1 MQIYL
6 AVTPAEAQE
15 ASRFRCSLA
24 HVAYCIGPDSTLLRQ
39 NLLLQTRGG
48 LLSVSR
54 PGRALYR
61 QPGAAVGRRAAGV
74 RAAELRRRTAGFRA
88 ASCAGP
94 AGLCRRRWPGACR
107 RRPVYVPESYAA
119 ASGAIPL
126 ICTAISGGNFVQ
138 RLQEAAAGLGQG
150 RRSGPGCPAAADGL
164 HPPGSKRRRPPSRA
178 AGNSRTCWT
187 EKSPSVF
194 FSQDL
199 CARYFTY
206 ARDGETHFVLFDD
219 ADTLSQ
225 KLRTGGNMGF
235 AAAFLMYPEVQD
247 LLPKL
252 FPRAAGHEK
261 VLCLIGTALFL
272 DRSIIALLVLASGLR
287 LLAALD
293 AGALIMLSLPH
304 LRDDA
309 GLGAAALETA
319 SARCRWTRRPSH
331 GSQTSIFPSLRGIRL
346 NPGYFKGHNLWL

>member
-48 LLSVSR
+48 LLSVTDRGAPFIASPER
-54 PGRALYR
+54 LSAAALR
-61 QPGAAVGRRAAGV
+61 ECGRRSYRGVGLRHINGAG
-74 RAAELRRRTAGFRA
+74 RQA
-88 ASCAGP
+88 
-94 AGLCRRRWPGACR
+94 PG
-107 RRPVYVPESYAA
+107 PVYVPESYAA

-138 RLQEAAAGLGQG
+138 RLQEAAAGRDRAGGLALDVQRLRMDFTLPAQSGEG
-150 RRSGPGCPAAADGL
+150 RPLSGRELQDL
-164 HPPGSKRRRPPSRA
+164 LDR
-178 AGNSRTCWT
+178 
-187 EKSPSVF
+187 ESPSVF

-252 FPRAAGHEK
+252 FPG
-261 VLCLIGTALFL
+261 
-272 DRSIIALLVLASGLR
+272 
-287 LLAALD
+287 
-293 AGALIMLSLPH
+293 
-304 LRDDA
+304 
-309 GLGAAALETA
+309 
-319 SARCRWTRRPSH
+319 RR
-331 GSQTSIFPSLRGIRL
+331 T
-346 NPGYFKGHNLWL
+346 

>member
-48 LLSVSR
+48 LLSVTDRGAPFIASPER
-54 PGRALYR
+54 LSAAAL
-61 QPGAAVGRRAAGV
+61 PGV
-74 RAAELRRRTAGFRA
+74 RAAELRRRAAGFRA

-94 AGLCRRRWPGACR
+94 AGLCGDAGRRLSP
-107 RRPVYVPESYAA
+107 RPVYVPESYAA

-138 RLQEAAAGLGQG
+138 RLQEAAAGRDRAGGLALDVQRLRMDFTLPAQSGDG
-150 RRSGPGCPAAADGL
+150 RPLSGRELQDL
-164 HPPGSKRRRPPSRA
+164 LDR
-178 AGNSRTCWT
+178 
-187 EKSPSVF
+187 ESPSVF

-252 FPRAAGHEK
+252 FPG
-261 VLCLIGTALFL
+261 
-272 DRSIIALLVLASGLR
+272 
-287 LLAALD
+287 
-293 AGALIMLSLPH
+293 
-304 LRDDA
+304 
-309 GLGAAALETA
+309 
-319 SARCRWTRRPSH
+319 RR
-331 GSQTSIFPSLRGIRL
+331 T
-346 NPGYFKGHNLWL
+346 

>member
-48 LLSVSR
+48 LLSVTDRGAPFIASPER
-54 PGRALYR
+54 LSAAALR
-61 QPGAAVGRRAAGV
+61 ECGRRSYGGV
-74 RAAELRRRTAGFRA
+74 LLDFEQPPAPDRLAFAETLARR
-88 ASCAGP
+88 
-94 AGLCRRRWPGACR
+94 
-107 RRPVYVPESYAA
+107 
-119 ASGAIPL
+119 L

-138 RLQEAAAGLGQG
+138 RLQEAAAGRDRAGGLALDVQRLRMDFTLPAQSGEG
-150 RRSGPGCPAAADGL
+150 RPLSGRELQDL
-164 HPPGSKRRRPPSRA
+164 LDR
-178 AGNSRTCWT
+178 
-187 EKSPSVF
+187 ESPSVF

-252 FPRAAGHEK
+252 FPG
-261 VLCLIGTALFL
+261 
-272 DRSIIALLVLASGLR
+272 
-287 LLAALD
+287 
-293 AGALIMLSLPH
+293 
-304 LRDDA
+304 
-309 GLGAAALETA
+309 
-319 SARCRWTRRPSH
+319 RR
-331 GSQTSIFPSLRGIRL
+331 T
-346 NPGYFKGHNLWL
+346 

>member
-48 LLSVSR
+48 LLSVTDRGAPFIASPER
-54 PGRALYR
+54 LSAAALLDFE
-61 QPGAAVGRRAAGV
+61 QPPAPDRLAFAETLARR
-74 RAAELRRRTAGFRA
+74 L
-88 ASCAGP
+88 SP
-94 AGLCRRRWPGACR
+94 
-107 RRPVYVPESYAA
+107 RPVYVPESYAA

-138 RLQEAAAGLGQG
+138 RLQEAAAGRDRAGGLALDVQRLRMDFTLPAQSGEG
-150 RRSGPGCPAAADGL
+150 RPLSGRELQDL
-164 HPPGSKRRRPPSRA
+164 LDR
-178 AGNSRTCWT
+178 
-187 EKSPSVF
+187 ESPSVF

-252 FPRAAGHEK
+252 FPG
-261 VLCLIGTALFL
+261 
-272 DRSIIALLVLASGLR
+272 
-287 LLAALD
+287 
-293 AGALIMLSLPH
+293 
-304 LRDDA
+304 
-309 GLGAAALETA
+309 
-319 SARCRWTRRPSH
+319 RR
-331 GSQTSIFPSLRGIRL
+331 T
-346 NPGYFKGHNLWL
+346 

>member
-48 LLSVSR
+48 LLSVTDRGAPFIASPER
-54 PGRALYR
+54 LSAAALR
-61 QPGAAVGRRAAGV
+61 ECGRRSYGGV
-74 RAAELRRRTAGFRA
+74 LLDFEQPPAPDRLAFAETLARRL
-88 ASCAGP
+88 SP
-94 AGLCRRRWPGACR
+94 
-107 RRPVYVPESYAA
+107 RPVYVPESYAA

-138 RLQEAAAGLGQG
+138 RLQEAAAGRDRAGGLALAQSGEG
-150 RRSGPGCPAAADGL
+150 RPLSGRELQDL
-164 HPPGSKRRRPPSRA
+164 LDR
-178 AGNSRTCWT
+178 
-187 EKSPSVF
+187 ESPSVF

-252 FPRAAGHEK
+252 FPG
-261 VLCLIGTALFL
+261 
-272 DRSIIALLVLASGLR
+272 
-287 LLAALD
+287 
-293 AGALIMLSLPH
+293 
-304 LRDDA
+304 
-309 GLGAAALETA
+309 
-319 SARCRWTRRPSH
+319 RR
-331 GSQTSIFPSLRGIRL
+331 T
-346 NPGYFKGHNLWL
+346 